1 MKLFSYYRSSSAY
14 RVRIVL
20 NLKGI
25 EHSIVPVNLLSQEH
39 LSDEYRL
46 RQPQGLVPSLK
57 ITGGDTIFQSGAI
70 IDYLEAC
77 DAQPKLTPTDQG
89 AAVSVRTIVDIIACD
104 IQPICNLRVL
114 KYLTGTL
121 GLSDQQKSTWYQH
134 WVREGFNA
142 LEKTVT
148 GDKFCVGEQLTL
160 AEVYLVPQIYN
171 ALRFNVDMTAYPKI
185 MRIYQHCNELTAF
198 KMAKPEDQADSP
210 SHQQG

>member
-25 EHSIVPVNLLSQEH
+25 EHSIIPVNLLSQEH
-39 LSDEYRL
+39 LCDEYRL
-46 RQPQGLVPSLK
+46 GQPQGLVPSLK
-57 ITGGDTIFQSGAI
+57 TTSGDTIFQSGAI
-70 IDYLEAC
+70 IDYLEAY
-77 DAQPKLTPTDQG
+77 DAQPKLKPTDQG
-89 AAVSVRTIVDIIACD
+89 AAISVRTIVDIIACD

-121 GLSDQQKSTWYQH
+121 GLSDQKKSTWYQH
-134 WVREGFNA
+134 WIREGFAA
-142 LEKTVT
+142 LEETVT

-160 AEVYLVPQIYN
+160 AEAYLVPQIYN

-185 MRIYQHCNELTAF
+185 MQIYQRCNELTAF
-198 KMAKPEDQADSP
+198 EMAKPENQADSP
-210 SHQQG
+210 SHQYA

>member
-25 EHSIVPVNLLSQEH
+25 EHSIIPVNLLSQEH
-39 LSDEYRL
+39 LCDEYRL
-46 RQPQGLVPSLK
+46 GQPQGLVPSLK
-57 ITGGDTIFQSGAI
+57 TTSGDTIFQSGAI
-70 IDYLEAC
+70 IDYLEGY
-77 DAQPKLTPTDQG
+77 DAQPKLKPTDQG
-89 AAVSVRTIVDIIACD
+89 AAISVRTIVDIIACD

-121 GLSDQQKSTWYQH
+121 GLSDQKKSTWYQH
-134 WVREGFNA
+134 WIREGFAA
-142 LEKTVT
+142 LEETVT

-160 AEVYLVPQIYN
+160 AEAYLVPQIYN

-185 MRIYQHCNELTAF
+185 MQIYQRCNELTAF
-198 KMAKPEDQADSP
+198 EMAKPENQADSP
-210 SHQQG
+210 SHQYA